1 MAVGMGGTV
10 LESARHQLDADDP
23 TVAARKTI
31 LVVEDDVAIC
41 DLVRFA
47 LEVQGLNVESA
58 ADGLHALQKVR
69 QATPDLVILDL
80 NMPQMGGE
88 DFLYAWR
95 TGIEARGVPV
105 IVVTAASHA
114 LRAQDLGVEAVFVKP
129 FDMDTLLTHVRDL
142 LVMPFKARAS
152 VVSDARGTEMVRI
165 VDDLANALS
174 TLTVCAEQVSDA
186 QELPTTLQ
194 NIAASCLDAAHR
206 ASALTRRLNHLIN
219 ASNQV

>member
-95 TGIEARGVPV
+95 TGIEARG
-105 IVVTAASHA
+105 
-114 LRAQDLGVEAVFVKP
+114 
-129 FDMDTLLTHVRDL
+129 
-142 LVMPFKARAS
+142 
-152 VVSDARGTEMVRI
+152 
-165 VDDLANALS
+165 
-174 TLTVCAEQVSDA
+174 
-186 QELPTTLQ
+186 
-194 NIAASCLDAAHR
+194 
-206 ASALTRRLNHLIN
+206 
-219 ASNQV
+219 